1 MLLFPCYFQYFGF
14 NFCQF
19 DYCLSQQGSSCM
31 GLFVLPGLRWLSF
44 PMLEKFSATISSNIF
59 SRVLSFFLWNPYN
72 VNVSL
77 FHIVTEV
84 SGSSSLF
91 ILFSLFCS
99 MAVISI
105 ILSSISLTVL
115 LLQLFW
121 YWFFPGYFSLP
132 VLYSSLFFSPFR
144 SLLNIYCI
152 VLISASILFLRYWII
167 FIVITLKY
175 FSCRLHTST
184 SLSCPFGVLSCSL
197 I

>member
-1 MLLFPCYFQYFGF
+1 
-14 NFCQF
+14 
-19 DYCLSQQGSSCM
+19 M
-31 GLFVLPGLRWLSF
+31 GLFVLPGLRRLSF

-59 SRVLSFFLWNPYN
+59 SWVLSFFLWNPYN
-72 VNVSL
+72 VNVGL

-99 MAVISI
+99 MAVIST

-121 YWFFPGYFSLP
+121 YWFFPVYFSLL
-132 VLYSSLFFSPFR
+132 VLYSSLFFSSFR
-144 SLLNIYCI
+144 SLLNIYGI
-152 VLISASILFLRYWII
+152 VLISASDLFLRYWII